1 MPFEC
6 PVCQTSNPDSSAA
19 CGKCATPNP
28 FVTSAGDSGE
38 RTIAAPFE
46 GSNPLTGGLTTPL
59 DSAMG
64 SPGAAA
70 AASRARAASGA
81 TLFPGAKLAGRY
93 EILKML
99 GEGGMGTVYKAKDT
113 ELDRLVALKVI
124 RPEYSN
130 HPETIRRFKQELI
143 LARQITHRNVIR
155 IFDLGI
161 AENFKFITMDYV
173 EGRDLSK
180 ILSERGKFSVNE
192 GCEIVRQI
200 CSGLE
205 AAHNEGVVH
214 RDLKPQNV
222 MLDAQGRVFLMDFGL
237 ARSMELVGM
246 TRTGALIGTPTYMSP
261 EQARGEK
268 ADVRTDIFA
277 LGVIFY
283 ELLTGKRPYKDEPMM
298 ATLIRRTKELATPPC
313 QVDPSVAQ
321 AISDIVMKCLQ
332 IKTDLRYQYA
342 EEILRDLNLI
352 LPSQSSGSQSGS
364 IAGPHAFSSGSFF
377 GPRYRIE
384 SLLGEGGMGKVYK
397 AQDGELSRTVALKL
411 VRPELANDPSSMDRL
426 KQEILLASR
435 VSHKNILRIHDLGD
449 VGGLKFISMAYVDGR
464 DLHQIIAAEGK
475 LPIARSVRITRQ
487 LCLALEAAHGEGVI
501 HRDLKPQNVLVDQED
516 QVYVSDFGLAKSLE
530 VHASMMTSTGEVNGT
545 PRYMSPEQ
553 VEAGAVDHRSDLYS
567 LGLILYEMVTAD
579 LPFESDSVLQAM
591 YQRVTQSPKSPKTL
605 NPDVPDYLVNIIMR
619 CLEKDPA
626 QRYQHARDILVDLE
640 RADSAPP
647 GASLP
652 VLPAATAPRW
662 KKPTVVAA
670 AAAVILLAAA
680 ISVGVPKFRQ
690 SLFGAAASSTSTA
703 GGAKYVA
710 ILPFRVN
717 GDDASLQY
725 TADGIVDSLSAKMF
739 QLKDVHLASPAAAA
753 RVNAKDPPDKVARAL
768 GAKLLVHGSLQGSG
782 DRLAI
787 AVSLDEPSTGRRVW
801 SKDFS
806 GVKQDLLTLQDQIYA
821 GLELALDIKV
831 SGDER
836 VKSVTHSTENISA
849 YELYMKGRSLLGNRQ
864 RDEQILKQAF
874 DLFQSATQK
883 DSHFALA
890 YTGMADAGVNLYN
903 LKKDPTWAT
912 QALDAANKANVINSN
927 LAEVHFS
934 LGQVYNVTGKSAEAV
949 SELRRALELAPNSD
963 EGYRRLGDV
972 YRKTGQKA
980 EALKA
985 LQQAVDANPFYWPNH
1000 YSLGT
1005 AYYQFGDNDRALK
1018 AFKRSTE
1025 LEPNNATIWTTIGA
1039 AQYRLSNWNESIAA
1053 FKKALDLKPSA
1064 LIYTNLGTSYF
1075 FLGRYDEARAN
1086 FEKAV
1091 DMKPQDPAL
1100 VGNLADCYRWLGQ
1113 QEKANSTYDRAIALA
1128 FQTLQTNPRDAVEL
1142 SNLGLFYAKKHDT
1155 ARGLDFIRRA
1165 RELNPNDVDFFY
1177 NEAVINTLAN
1187 RMPEAL
1193 KSLHEALSRG
1203 YSVREAYSDP
1213 ELKDLRQ
1220 RPEFPALAKQFQPK
1234 SGS

>member
-28 FVTSAGDSGE
+28 FLTHADDSGE
-38 RTIAAPFE
+38 RTIAAFP
-46 GSNPLTGGLTTPL
+46 GSDAMSGGLTTPL
-59 DSAMG
+59 DSAIG

-70 AASRARAASGA
+70 AASRARSASCA
-81 TLFPGAKLAGRY
+81 TLFPGSTLAGRY

-99 GEGGMGTVYKAKDT
+99 GEGGMGTVYKAKDR

-124 RPEYSN
+124 RPEYAN

-143 LARQITHRNVIR
+143 LARQVTHRNVIR

-161 AENFKFITMDYV
+161 ADSFKFITMDYV

-180 ILSERGKFSVNE
+180 ILSDKGKFSVSD

-205 AAHNEGVVH
+205 AAHSEGVVH
-214 RDLKPQNV
+214 RDLKPQNI

-268 ADVRTDIFA
+268 ADVRTDVFA

-298 ATLIRRTKELATPPC
+298 ATLVRRTKELATPPS
-313 QVDPSVAQ
+313 QVDSSIPEP
-321 AISDIVMKCLQ
+321 ISDIVMKCLQ
-332 IKTDLRYQYA
+332 IKTDLRYQSA

-352 LPSQSSGSQSGS
+352 LPAQSSSGQSAS
-364 IAGPHAFSSGSFF
+364 MLGPQAFSSGSFF

-397 AQDGELSRTVALKL
+397 AQDGELRRTVALKL
-411 VRPELANDPSSMDRL
+411 VRPELASDPSSMDRL
-426 KQEILLASR
+426 KQEILLASK

-449 VGGLKFISMAYVDGR
+449 VGGLKFISMAFVDGR
-464 DLHQIIAAEGK
+464 DLHQIISAEGQ
-475 LPIARSVRITRQ
+475 LPVPRAVRITRQ
-487 LCLALEAAHGEGVI
+487 LCLALEAAHSEGVI

-516 QVYVSDFGLAKSLE
+516 QVFVSDFGLAKSLE

-553 VEAGAVDHRSDLYS
+553 VESGPVDHRSDLYS

-605 NPDVPDYLVNIIMR
+605 NPDLPDYLVNIIMR
-619 CLEKDPA
+619 CLEKDSA
-626 QRYQHARDILVDLE
+626 QRYQHARDILVDLD
-640 RADSAPP
+640 RADA
-647 GASLP
+647 ASPDTSVPARP
-652 VLPAATAPRW
+652 VATAPRW
-662 KKPTVVAA
+662 KKPGVWAA
-670 AAAVILLAAA
+670 AAAILLAAA

-690 SLFGAAASSTSTA
+690 SLFGPKTASTGATA
-703 GGAKYVA
+703 GARYVA
-710 ILPFRVN
+710 VLPFRVN

-725 TADGIVDSLSAKMF
+725 TADGIVDALSAKLF

-753 RVNAKDPPDKVARAL
+753 KVSPKDPPDKVARSL
-768 GAKLLVHGSLQGSG
+768 GAKLLVQGSLQGSG
-782 DRLAI
+782 DRIGIAI
-787 AVSLDEPSTGRRVW
+787 SLDEPSTGRRLW
-801 SKDFS
+801 SKEFS
-806 GVKQDLLTLQDQIYA
+806 GLRQDLLTLQDQIYA
-821 GLELALDIKV
+821 GLELALDLKV
-831 SGDER
+831 TSEER
-836 VKSVTHSTENISA
+836 AKTVTHSTENISA
-849 YELYMKGRSLLGNRQ
+849 YELYVKGRSLLANRQ
-864 RDEQILKQAF
+864 RDEKKLKQAF
-874 DLFQSATQK
+874 DLFESATQK

-890 YTGMADAGVNLYN
+890 YTGMADAGVNLYD
-903 LKKDPTWAT
+903 LKKDASWAT

-934 LGQVYNVTGKSAEAV
+934 LGQVYNVTGKSVEAV
-949 SELRRALELAPNSD
+949 AELKRALELAPNSD
-963 EGYRRLGDV
+963 EGYRRLGNV
-972 YRKTGQKA
+972 YLKTGQKV

-1005 AYYQFGDNDRALK
+1005 AYYQFGDNERALK
-1018 AFKRSTE
+1018 ALQRAAE

-1039 AQYRLSNWNESIAA
+1039 TQYRLSNWNESITA
-1053 FKKALDLKPSA
+1053 FKKALELKPSG
-1064 LIYTNLGTSYF
+1064 LIYTDLGTSYF

-1091 DMKPQDPAL
+1091 DMKPQDPYL

-1128 FQTLQTNPRDAVEL
+1128 FQSLNTNPRDAVAL
-1142 SNLGLFYAKKHDT
+1142 GFLGLFYAKKHDT

-1177 NEAVINTLAN
+1177 KEAVINTLAS

-1193 KSLHEALSRG
+1193 QSLREALSRG